1 MALRVKTAAAE
12 IAPLAFKVGGASVAL
27 KVRPFDSVFRE
38 QAEWAG
44 RLAVSAVER
53 EAVEVGGELNRAER
67 MGVYFAAYVAQC
79 GRSAIVEW
87 DLVDAAGSPVACDP
101 ATIET
106 VLRLNPDLALAFDK
120 AYSGGEAAKGETEGN
135 GSAPALNGNSAAGSN
150 TAKAAAAKPI
160 AGGVPI

>member
-1 MALRVKTAAAE
+1 MGAAA
-12 IAPLAFKVGGASVAL
+12 VAL

-44 RLAVSAVER
+44 RLAVSEAER
-53 EAVEVGGELNRAER
+53 VFAENLEAGDGLNRAER
-67 MGVYFAAYVAQC
+67 MGIYFAAYVAQC

-87 DLVDAAGSPVACDP
+87 DLVDATGAPVPCDP

-106 VLRLNPDLALAFDK
+106 VFRLNPDFALAFDK

-135 GSAPALNGNSAAGSN
+135 GSAPAPNGISAAGST

-160 AGGVPI
+160 AGDVPI